1 MIVATA
7 TELCKK
13 CDVFLKKRTKEML
26 SYVLEFV
33 LTLAKMQ
40 AKTLM

>member
-1 MIVATA
+1 MPKNVMF
-7 TELCKK
+7 
-13 CDVFLKKRTKEML
+13 FLKKRTKEMF

-40 AKTLM
+40 DKTLL